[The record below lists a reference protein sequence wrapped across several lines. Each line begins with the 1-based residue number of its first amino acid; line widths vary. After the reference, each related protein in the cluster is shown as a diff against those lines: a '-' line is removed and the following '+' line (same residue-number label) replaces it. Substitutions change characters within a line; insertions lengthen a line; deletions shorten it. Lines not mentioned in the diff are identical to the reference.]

1 MLASFAVAVV
11 GMSAGFSPSI
21 ARLVQVDVPESLVSQ
36 GTALIQNVRPGIPF
50 SEVIPSWNL
59 EDAKQNGIEVE
70 LRPRFESGLGSWF
83 SLGKWSLDTGLL
95 PKGSVEKQKTDDGQ
109 VLTDVL
115 RLKSK
120 ATAIDVRLTLKKATP
135 NSLTGVKLL
144 TLSFSNRDTVKD
156 GEPRKSHPAWGK
168 TIDVFQ
174 RAQGNYPRGSVLCSA
189 TSTSM
194 LLNHWSKELGRP
206 ALDRDV
212 PEVESNVWDPVYDG
226 AGNWP
231 FNTAYMGSFP
241 ELTSYVSRLTCI
253 RDLEDLVDQGI
264 PVACSVS
271 FDMLRGRPLSPKES
285 GHLVLVVGFTKD
297 GTPVFNDPAFKE
309 GVRKTYPRDDFERA
323 WNYSARTVYIV
334 HPIGMRLSKSKVW
347 IGDPNN

>member
-21 ARLVQVDVPESLVSQ
+21 ARLVKVDVPESLVSN
-36 GTALIQNVRPGIPF
+36 GSVTVQNIRPGIPF

-59 EDAKQNGIEVE
+59 EDAKSDGIEIE
-70 LRPRFESGLGSWF
+70 IRPRFETGTGTWF
-83 SLGKWSLDTGLL
+83 SLGKWSLDPKLL
-95 PKGSVEKQKTDDGQ
+95 AKGSVEKQKAEDGQ

-115 RLKSK
+115 RLKKK
-120 ATAIDVRLTLKKATP
+120 AVAVDVRLTLKKGNAA
-135 NSLTGVKLL
+135 SLTGLKLFA
-144 TLSFSNRDTVKD
+144 LSFSNRDTVKE
-156 GEPRKSHPAWGK
+156 GERRKRHSAWGK

-194 LLNHWSKELGRP
+194 LLNHWSKVLGRP

-212 PEVESNVWDPVYDG
+212 PEVETNVWDPVYDG

-241 ELTSYVSRLTCI
+241 ELTSYVSRLTCL
-253 RDLEDLVDQGI
+253 RDLEDLIDQGI

-285 GHLVLVVGFTKD
+285 GHLVLVVGFTED

-309 GVRKTYPRDDFERA
+309 GVRKTYPRDDFEKA

-334 HPIGMRLSKSKVW
+334 HPIGTKLTPSRVW
-347 IGDPNN
+347 IGES

>member
-11 GMSAGFSPSI
+11 GMSASFSPSI
-21 ARLVQVDVPESLVSQ
+21 ARLVRVDVPESLVSN
-36 GTALIQNVRPGIPF
+36 GSVTVQNIRPGIPF

-59 EDAKQNGIEVE
+59 EDAKSDGIEIE
-70 LRPRFESGLGSWF
+70 IRPRFETGTGTWF
-83 SLGKWSLDTGLL
+83 SLGKWSLDPKLL
-95 PKGSVEKQKTDDGQ
+95 AKGSVEKQKAEDGQ

-115 RLKSK
+115 RLKKK
-120 ATAIDVRLTLKKATP
+120 AVAVDVRLTLKKGNAE
-135 NSLTGVKLL
+135 SLTGLKLL
-144 TLSFSNRDTVKD
+144 ALSFSNRDTVKE
-156 GEPRKSHPAWGK
+156 GEPRKRHSAWGK

-194 LLNHWSKELGRP
+194 LLNHWSKVLGRP
-206 ALDRDV
+206 ALDKDV
-212 PEVESNVWDPVYDG
+212 PEVEANVWDPVYDG

-241 ELTSYVSRLTCI
+241 ELTSYVSRLTCL
-253 RDLEDLVDQGI
+253 RDLEDLIDQGI

-285 GHLVLVVGFTKD
+285 GHLVLVVGFTED

-309 GVRKTYPRDDFERA
+309 GVRKTYPRDDFEKA

-334 HPIGMRLSKSKVW
+334 HPIGTKLTASKVW
-347 IGDPNN
+347 IGES